1 MSTSVMIGTDYLPL
15 HHKSKGHA
23 LRVPF
28 SKLAWI
34 TVSLP
39 LLGFIFCVI
48 WSILFN
54 YERSTYTHCEVANY
68 LPSISAAI
76 GSYSPQ
82 NQVWKT
88 AIFIHAGPRF
98 LIARMYYKY
107 YQSVLYHWIHFL
119 AAIACW
125 LNVAENLALV
135 GLTFISS
142 SENYS
147 VHEKCFMM
155 FMVTSELY
163 MMLTCYLLRSMRCQP
178 PDNVE
183 TRSLRIKYQLLVVNV
198 ISFALAAYFFL
209 RHNWYCEPGVYSL
222 FSLCEYVVVLTNM
235 GFHMTAS
242 WDFHGRELLV
252 WLPGPQE
259 KAPRRVPPLASDE
272 TLSFPC
278 LPLVDPSPLGVMAR
292 HSVES
297 IVRQIPTGPAECRCP
312 LWTCDTSRDMLPTY
326 QQYVY
331 MMVDH
336 RVHRCEGLVALGHVT
351 NLPAVCVYDGGSQ
364 GTQV

>member
-1 MSTSVMIGTDYLPL
+1 MVADECPRAQILDNFVVEHRFIKLRVPRLDSSVKGELEEVNPHLRGRSVENHLEKPPPVHPTEIRTSISPSSAVELNTTSALDNYATEAGTDYLPL

-23 LRVPF
+23 LR
-28 SKLAWI
+28 
-34 TVSLP
+34 
-39 LLGFIFCVI
+39 
-48 WSILFN
+48 
-54 YERSTYTHCEVANY
+54 VANY

-198 ISFALAAYFFL
+198 ISFALAAYCFL

-252 WLPGPQE
+252 WLPG
-259 KAPRRVPPLASDE
+259 
-272 TLSFPC
+272 
-278 LPLVDPSPLGVMAR
+278 
-292 HSVES
+292 
-297 IVRQIPTGPAECRCP
+297 
-312 LWTCDTSRDMLPTY
+312 
-326 QQYVY
+326 
-331 MMVDH
+331 
-336 RVHRCEGLVALGHVT
+336 VHF
-351 NLPAVCVYDGGSQ
+351 S
-364 GTQV
+364 